1 MFIFNQAGDIEYQVR
16 ATGILSTSAIDEGV
30 TADFG
35 TVVHPG
41 VLAAHH
47 QHILSLRIDTLIG
60 SYSHGN
66 TAVQQ
71 EANPMPL
78 DEYNPHGNGYRVV
91 KSEITTEGGHDLDW
105 AKSRVFS
112 VKNPHIF
119 NPINGL
125 PISYKLM
132 FPPVPPLLS
141 HPSSFNARR
150 AEFADH
156 HLYVTKYRPD
166 ELFPGGKYTNQSKL
180 VFNLKL
186 RPLSRVTNTGDSC
199 RPWRLWHQELD
210 CQKSRKYR

>member
-1 MFIFNQAGDIEYQVR
+1 MFIFNQASDIEYQVR
-16 ATGILSTSAIDEGV
+16 ATSILSTSAIDEGV

-47 QHILSLRIDTLIG
+47 QHILSLRIDPLIG

-66 TAVQQ
+66 TAVQ

-112 VKNPHIF
+112 VKNPHIL

-186 RPLSRVTNTGDSC
+186 RPL
-199 RPWRLWHQELD
+199 
-210 CQKSRKYR
+210 